1 MTKFRVETQM
11 RIFAWYNNF
20 VSAQLKI
27 RSEENVCADN
37 F

>member
-1 MTKFRVETQM
+1 M

-37 F
+37 KFQ